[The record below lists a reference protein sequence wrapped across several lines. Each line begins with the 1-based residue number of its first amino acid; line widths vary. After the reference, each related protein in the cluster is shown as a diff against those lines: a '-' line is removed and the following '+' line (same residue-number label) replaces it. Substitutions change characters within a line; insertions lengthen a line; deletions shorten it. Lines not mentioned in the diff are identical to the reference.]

1 MKNLALNLRREPRG
15 DTQKCK
21 NAKIQKILD
30 AKNANIFVENR
41 KMENVQIEENT
52 EFKARHLRN
61 HKQSLF

>member
-1 MKNLALNLRREPRG
+1 MQKKNQNF
-15 DTQKCK
+15 
-21 NAKIQKILD
+21 LD